1 MTNGDLK
8 QIADRV
14 KDLREIRGLSIE
26 SMAKECH
33 VSPELC
39 SKYESGES
47 DIPVGFLYQ
56 VANLFHVELTTLI
69 TGSEPKLNM
78 FSVVKKGQGLSV
90 ERRKEYQ
97 YQDLAYNF
105 RNKKAETFLVTVD
118 PKSDN
123 KDSKGYSHNG
133 QEFNYILEGSLKVN
147 IQGHEIVL
155 SEGDSIYF
163 DSSYEHV
170 MKAMNHKTARFLA
183 IIIS

>member
-1 MTNGDLK
+1 MDGGLK
-8 QIADRV
+8 QIAERV
-14 KDLREIRGLSIE
+14 KELREIRGLSLE

-39 SKYESGES
+39 AKYENGET

-69 TGSEPKLNM
+69 TGTEPKLHM
-78 FSVVKKGQGLSV
+78 FSVVKKDQGLSV

-105 RNKKAETFLVTVD
+105 RNKKAETFLVTVE
-118 PKSDN
+118 PKADN
-123 KDSKGYSHNG
+123 KDTKAYSHNG
-133 QEFNYILEGSLKVN
+133 QEFNYILEGSLKVV

-155 SEGDSIYF
+155 NEGDSIYF
-163 DSSYEHV
+163 DSSYEHI
-170 MKAMNHKTARFLA
+170 MKAMDHKAARFLA
-183 IIIS
+183 IILS